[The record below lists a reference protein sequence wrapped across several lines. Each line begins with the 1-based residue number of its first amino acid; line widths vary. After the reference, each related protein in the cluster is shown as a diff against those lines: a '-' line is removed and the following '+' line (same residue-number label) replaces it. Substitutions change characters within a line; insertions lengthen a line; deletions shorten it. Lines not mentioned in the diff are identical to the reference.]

1 METTQLTKKDR
12 KFYQTRLTFLKGEIE
27 NMNQQLDTCFSDRA
41 KDIILD
47 RIKSRTADYNQ
58 CEKFLNNFA

>member
-1 METTQLTKKDR
+1 MKTEQLTNDDR
-12 KFYQTRLTFLKGEIE
+12 KFYKTRLIFLKSEIE
-27 NMNQQLDTCFSDRA
+27 KLEQQLDTCFSDRT